1 MREENF
7 EKCAMKDFYF
17 TSFFVNLSLS
27 QLIRHV
33 IKKQR
38 RRGCPG
44 RYTLFCIIFVSC
56 LKNVFFFFNTAPTKE
71 EEKEDL

>member
-33 IKKQR
+33 IKKKP

-44 RYTLFCIIFVSC
+44 RYTLFCIIRFLSQKC
-56 LKNVFFFFNTAPTKE
+56 FFFNTAPTKE